1 MKIKDIL
8 NSNKV
13 TVSLEVFPPK
23 AWQSLDET
31 FSVIDEM
38 TKLRPS
44 FMSVTCRAGST
55 IDYTVDVAS
64 RIEKD
69 GIPSLAHLTCYSA
82 DRAHVDRTVEM
93 LKENKIENVLA
104 LRGDLPADGS
114 PVATDFAHANDLAA
128 YIKTKGDF
136 CIGAACYPDSHPES
150 PSYNSDIEYLKRK
163 EEDGADFLTTQMFFD
178 NNLYYAFRYR
188 MLKANIK
195 IPVVAGIMPVT
206 NARQVAR
213 TAQLSGTT
221 LPPRFRAIA
230 DHFGHDERAMKQAGI
245 AFATEQIIDLIA
257 NGTSHIHIYT
267 MNKPEIAAAIMSN
280 LSAIIEN

>member
-8 NSNKV
+8 NKNKV

-31 FSVIDEM
+31 TDVIRKM
-38 TKLRPS
+38 TALSPS
-44 FMSVTCRAGST
+44 FMSVTCRSGST

-64 RIEKD
+64 AIEKE
-69 GIPSLAHLTCYSA
+69 GIPALAHLTCYSA
-82 DRAHVDRTVEM
+82 DKAFTDYTLARLRE
-93 LKENKIENVLA
+93 EKIENVLA

-114 PVATDFAHANDLAA
+114 PVRTDFAHANDLMA
-128 YIKTKGDF
+128 YIKSSGDF
-136 CIGAACYPDSHPES
+136 CIGGACYPDSHPES
-150 PSYNSDIEYLKRK
+150 PSYNSDIDYLKKK

-206 NARQVAR
+206 NARQVVRSAE
-213 TAQLSGTT
+213 LSGTL

-230 DHFGHDERAMKQAGI
+230 DRFGDDPAAMKQAGI

-267 MNKPEIAAAIMSN
+267 MNKPEIAEAIMTN
-280 LSAIIEN
+280 LSDIINK

>member
-8 NSNKV
+8 SENKV
-13 TVSLEVFPPK
+13 SFSFEVFPPK

-31 FSVIDEM
+31 LAVISEM
-38 TKLRPS
+38 TSLAPS

-64 RIEKD
+64 AIERD
-69 GIPSLAHLTCYSA
+69 GIPALAHLTCYSA
-82 DRAHVDRTVEM
+82 DKAHTDYTLRRLRE
-93 LKENKIENVLA
+93 EGIENVLA
-104 LRGDLPADGS
+104 LRGDLPSDGS
-114 PVATDFAHANDLAA
+114 QVKTDFAHANDLMA
-128 YIKTKGDF
+128 YISSCGDF
-136 CIGAACYPDSHPES
+136 CIGGACYPDSHPES

-178 NNLYYAFRYR
+178 NNIYYAFRYR

-195 IPVVAGIMPVT
+195 LPVVAGIMPVT
-206 NARQVAR
+206 NARQVQRSAE
-213 TAQLSGTT
+213 LSGTA

-230 DHFGHDERAMKQAGI
+230 DRFGDSPAAMKQAGI

-267 MNKPEIAAAIMSN
+267 MNKPEVARAIMTN
-280 LSAIIEN
+280 LSAIINK